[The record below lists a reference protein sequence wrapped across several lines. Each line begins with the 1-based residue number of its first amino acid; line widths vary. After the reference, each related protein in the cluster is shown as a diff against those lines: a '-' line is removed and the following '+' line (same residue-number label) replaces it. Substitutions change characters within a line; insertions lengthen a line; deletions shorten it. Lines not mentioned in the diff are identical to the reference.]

1 MRCIENISLEI
12 KVFKSLFVQI
22 IDGLNFWHIDDNSV
36 TILKCLLKRRRIFF
50 LKASIS
56 PGFQGQQNRDQ
67 STPRE
72 FGGGEGG
79 GRKKLALEN
88 ICNSVDFAWFSGVK
102 LKFIKN

>member
-36 TILKCLLKRRRIFF
+36 TILKCLPKRRRIFF

-56 PGFQGQQNRDQ
+56 PGFQGQQNGDQ

-72 FGGGEGG
+72 FGGGGG
-79 GRKKLALEN
+79 ER
-88 ICNSVDFAWFSGVK
+88 NSPWSRFSQMT
-102 LKFIKN
+102 FCSNRCF